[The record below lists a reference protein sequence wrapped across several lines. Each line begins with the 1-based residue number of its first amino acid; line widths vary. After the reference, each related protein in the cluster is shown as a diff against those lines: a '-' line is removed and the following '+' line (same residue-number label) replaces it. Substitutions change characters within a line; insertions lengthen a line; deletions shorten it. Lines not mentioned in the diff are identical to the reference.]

1 MDASTRDFGLRG
13 AGKGD
18 APRNISKKFFENFD
32 AIDFGY
38 TLNEA
43 YNVDFDKGFKRRG
56 NKLTKKYK

>member
-1 MDASTRDFGLRG
+1 MNAASRDFGLQG

-32 AIDFGY
+32 EIDFHREQA
-38 TLNEA
+38 LLDRRA
-43 YNVDFDKGFKRRG
+43 GFKRRG